1 MAYEWARKELLES
14 RRKIEDKMLES
25 GSYGLDDSMG
35 DELSELSLYDNHPAD
50 VASELYERGKD
61 LGIKVNDK
69 QRLMDI
75 EMALNAIDHGTYGT
89 CAHCGKEIPEARLRA
104 NPASILCVPCKNNEE
119 STHPRRERPIEEEVL
134 YPGFGRSDLDGTDKV
149 EFDGEDSWQA
159 VERFNNRNPD
169 DMIYEDIDMDEN
181 VGIVDSVDWITNE
194 QYKDQLPPS
203 RK

>member
-1 MAYEWARKELLES
+1 MAFEWARKALLES
-14 RRKIEDKMLES
+14 RRQVEDKMQDS
-25 GSYGLDDSMG
+25 KSYGLDDSMG

-61 LGIKVNDK
+61 LGIKISDK

-75 EMALNAIDHGTYGT
+75 QMALNALDNGTYGT
-89 CAHCGKEIPEARLRA
+89 CAHCGKMIPEERLEA
-104 NPASILCVPCKNNEE
+104 NPTAILCVPCKGREE
-119 STHPRRERPIEEEVL
+119 LTHPDRKRPIEEDVL

-181 VGIVDSVDWITNE
+181 IGIVDSVDFISNE
-194 QYKDQLPPS
+194 QYRDQLPPS

>member
-1 MAYEWARKELLES
+1 MAYEWARKELMES

-75 EMALNAIDHGTYGT
+75 QMALNAIDNGTYGI
-89 CAHCGKEIPEARLRA
+89 CAQCGKEIPEERLRA
-104 NPASILCVPCKNNEE
+104 NPAAILCVPCKNNEE

-194 QYKDQLPPS
+194 QYEDQLPPS